1 MPEVVFKHSLT
12 YPDATHPTLT
22 DIANTLIAHER
33 LARLVGEFLDK
44 SLDGTTV
51 EQVRIDLRSAEI
63 GSLYE
68 HFLVALFVVYQ
79 KDFEKEVPEV
89 IEALT
94 GYKLDE
100 RFDTLVTVSIL
111 LLLFWGARYVT
122 ARVQRKDGS
131 QGVGAPVSAPP
142 AIQGDYNTY
151 INIAADKLSVT
162 PERIEE
168 AVEAVAKG
176 NRRQTLSR
184 AAIDLFR
191 PAKRGGN
198 GRIVPE
204 GTPEVSAAAVAEFPN
219 EAILADLSQDTEV
232 EPFPNVVLEIR
243 ATDRD
248 KRKQGWAGILMVDEL
263 EKKRAPVTLYPNV
276 DVNDLAHCER
286 ARVDALAEFKA
297 INDDDRVLI
306 RIHVLVVHE
315 CLDHSPRLPLP

>member
-1 MPEVVFKHSLT
+1 MPEVIFKHSLT
-12 YPDATHPTLT
+12 DPDSTRPTLT
-22 DIANTLIAHER
+22 DIANTLIAHEKV
-33 LARLVGEFLDK
+33 ARLIGEFLDK
-44 SLDGTTV
+44 SLDGLTV
-51 EQVRIDLRSAEI
+51 ERVNIDLCSAEI

-68 HFLVALFVVYQ
+68 HFLVALLVVYQ
-79 KDFEKEVPEV
+79 KDFNKEVPEV

-100 RFDTLVTVSIL
+100 RFDTLVTVVLL
-111 LLLFWGARYVT
+111 LLLFWGARYITTRVT
-122 ARVQRKDGS
+122 RKDA
-131 QGVGAPVSAPP
+131 VHGASLPAPP

-162 PERIEE
+162 SERIEE

-176 NRRQTLSR
+176 TRRQTLSR

-198 GRIVPE
+198 GRIVPV

-219 EAILADLSQDTEV
+219 EAILADLDQDTEV

-248 KRKQGWAGILMVDEL
+248 KRKQGWAGILRVDEL
-263 EKKRAPVTLYPNV
+263 EKKRAPVTLYPTVNV
-276 DVNDLAHCER
+276 DDLAHCEL
-286 ARVDALAEFKA
+286 ARVDALAEFKV
-297 INDDDRVLI
+297 INEDDRVLI
-306 RIHVLVVHE
+306 HIHVLVVHE
-315 CLDHSPRLPLP
+315 CLDQSSRLPLP